1 MKWKVEMKRI
11 KVMETKYDLK
21 SMYRLADELSE
32 RALLGFMVKAGL
44 TDDTIFG
51 GAFAVLLAVNRC
63 DGLYKLL
70 PFCDNK
76 ENEKKIIHIV
86 ECAMNGEWDDLAI
99 SRKDATRIV
108 RRISEY

>member
-11 KVMETKYDLK
+11 KVMETVYDLK

-32 RALLGFMVKAGL
+32 RALLGYIIKAGL

-70 PFCDNK
+70 PYCDTK
-76 ENEKKIIHIV
+76 ENEKKILHIV
-86 ECAMNGEWDDLAI
+86 ECAMRGEWDDLAI
-99 SRKDATRIV
+99 SKKDANRIV